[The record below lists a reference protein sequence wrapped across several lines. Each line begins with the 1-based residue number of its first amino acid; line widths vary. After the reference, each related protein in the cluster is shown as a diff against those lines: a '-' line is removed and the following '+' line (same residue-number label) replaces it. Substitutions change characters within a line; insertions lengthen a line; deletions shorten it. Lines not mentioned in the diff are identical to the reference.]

1 MIDLSVIIPT
11 YNHEKYIEK
20 AIKSVLMQKVNFNM
34 EVLIGEDC
42 STDHTREILK
52 QIEPNLPTYFH
63 IIYRDKNID
72 KGQYNFDDL
81 HARMKGRY
89 YITLEGDDYWL
100 YENKLQEQY
109 DFLESHKEY
118 LAVAHNVIVVNG
130 ENERI
135 NKRYPECK
143 KNDYDFN
150 EFMKGILP
158 GQNASIMY
166 RNWYLNKELVPEFR
180 FNEGPGD
187 IINAFKLAANGKTYC
202 IQKKWSAY
210 RYVISSGS
218 SYSATV
224 KYDYSLELN
233 RIKAFYEYAVKYC
246 NKNVIKGI
254 ENKYCWYLL
263 VCLIM
268 KKENIGISEY
278 INFVKNAYYKKSNL
292 LYCIKKGIITP
303 FKKIKYKL
311 EITYEKKMYK

>member
-1 MIDLSVIIPT
+1 
-11 YNHEKYIEK
+11 
-20 AIKSVLMQKVNFNM
+20 MQKVNFNM

-52 QIEPNLPTYFH
+52 QIEPNLPKYFH

-100 YENKLQEQY
+100 YENKLQEQF

-158 GQNASIMY
+158 GQNASI
-166 RNWYLNKELVPEFR
+166 
-180 FNEGPGD
+180 
-187 IINAFKLAANGKTYC
+187 
-202 IQKKWSAY
+202 S
-210 RYVISSGS
+210 
-218 SYSATV
+218 
-224 KYDYSLELN
+224 
-233 RIKAFYEYAVKYC
+233 
-246 NKNVIKGI
+246 I
-254 ENKYCWYLL
+254 E
-263 VCLIM
+263 
-268 KKENIGISEY
+268 IGI
-278 INFVKNAYYKKSNL
+278 
-292 LYCIKKGIITP
+292 
-303 FKKIKYKL
+303 
-311 EITYEKKMYK
+311 